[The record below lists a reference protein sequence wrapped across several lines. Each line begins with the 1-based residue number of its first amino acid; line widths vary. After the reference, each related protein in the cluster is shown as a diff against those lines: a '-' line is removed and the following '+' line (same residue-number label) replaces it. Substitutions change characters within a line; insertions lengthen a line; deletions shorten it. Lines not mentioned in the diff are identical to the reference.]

1 MHSSE
6 KMRTKHHDHIIL
18 TTIFL
23 RREGMATFVIILGI
37 TTAIAGLLACI
48 PKRVYK
54 TYGIA
59 TLIILIF
66 ILWAGSI

>member
-1 MHSSE
+1 
-6 KMRTKHHDHIIL
+6 
-18 TTIFL
+18 
-23 RREGMATFVIILGI
+23 MATFVIILGI